1 VSYQLVCINEET
13 SRFPSDPQV
22 RSMNF
27 KQKLLET
34 DIGSK
39 YSSVIKLLSLAK
51 FIFELT
57 GGNKQKNRM
66 SISFEI

>member
-1 VSYQLVCINEET
+1 
-13 SRFPSDPQV
+13 
-22 RSMNF
+22 MNF

-51 FIFELT
+51 FIFELI
-57 GGNKQKNRM
+57 GGNKQKNGM